1 MDYNKATKDLLII
14 KIQAEERDEAVGHKA
29 IVKPSAWVI
38 VYIYSQKNIKK
49 FSFQHLDYLKII
61 SSEYTLGST
70 LNKSCQGSKEIVTV

>member
-1 MDYNKATKDLLII
+1 MNDLCKSILHGVNNKATKDLLII

-49 FSFQHLDYLKII
+49 FSPTFLKII
-61 SSEYTLGST
+61 SSEYTNLVQ
-70 LNKSCQGSKEIVTV
+70 L